1 LKTTPDLSICIVTYQ
16 ACQLLQESLVS
27 LFENTEMDFEIIV
40 VDNGSTD
47 GVEKM
52 LSVEYPT
59 VKLIRNEKNLG
70 FTRPMNQALSQAIGN
85 YLLILNPDT
94 IILPRA
100 LENILDFMK
109 NHSNVGICGPKV
121 LNMDGTLQKSC
132 RRGDSRPWAVISYF
146 TGLSAIFPNSKFFSQ
161 YHMNYLDPDQN
172 HPVEGVSG
180 SCMMISRQLLD
191 QIGYL
196 DEQFFAYQEDADYCL
211 RARAAGWQVY
221 YVPGAQIKH
230 YGGLGGSLVKP
241 WRSIIEWHKAYFL
254 LYRKHFA
261 KDYFFLLN
269 WLYYLAMVL
278 KLLLALLANLV
289 RTGKFSKRKVSA
301 PPVREEI

>member
-16 ACQLLQESLVS
+16 ACQLLQECLES
-27 LFENTEMDFEIIV
+27 LFENTDIDFEIIV

-85 YLLILNPDT
+85 FLLVLNPDT

-100 LENILDFMK
+100 MENMLDFMK
-109 NHSNVGICGPKV
+109 NNSNVGICGPKV

-146 TGLSAIFPNSKFFSQ
+146 TGLSAIFPSSKFFSQ

-172 HPVEGVSG
+172 HPVDGVSG
-180 SCMMISRQLLD
+180 SCMMVHRQLLD

-221 YVPGAQIKH
+221 YVPEAQIKH

-241 WRSIIEWHKAYFL
+241 WRSIIEWHKAYFM

-269 WLYYLAMVL
+269 WLYYLAMVF

-289 RTGKFSKRKVSA
+289 RTGKFSKRTVSA

>member
-1 LKTTPDLSICIVTYQ
+1 MKTTPDLSICIVTYQ
-16 ACQLLQESLVS
+16 ACQLLQESLAS
-27 LFENTEMDFEIIV
+27 LFQNTHMDFEIIV

-47 GVEKM
+47 GVETM

-70 FTRPMNQALSQAIGN
+70 FTQPMNQALSQAKGRF
-85 YLLILNPDT
+85 LLELNPDT
-94 IILPRA
+94 IILSKA
-100 LENILDFMK
+100 LDNMLNFMS
-109 NHSNVGICGPKV
+109 NHTNVGICGPKV

-146 TGLSAIFPNSKFFSQ
+146 TGLSAIFPGSKFFGQ

-172 HPVEGVSG
+172 HPVDGVSG
-180 SCMMISRQLLD
+180 SCMMLRRQLLD

-211 RARAAGWQVY
+211 RARAAGWEVY
-221 YVPGAQIKH
+221 YVPEAQIKH

-261 KDYFFLLN
+261 KDYIFILN
-269 WLYYLAMVL
+269 WLYYLVMIF

-289 RTGKFSKRKVSA
+289 QTGKFSKRKTSA
-301 PPVREEI
+301 PPLKEEI